1 MGRCAFPVAASVQGL
16 SVVKQ
21 VTLGYIEADLNSHLV
36 VGASSV
42 LVVVGH
48 LELGVQLAERELA
61 VPEKARL
68 PGESELVVELMELSE
83 LGIELGELL
92 G

>member
-21 VTLGYIEADLNSHLV
+21 VTLEYIEADLNSHLV

-42 LVVVGH
+42 QVVVGH
-48 LELGVQLAERELA
+48 LELGVQPAERELA
-61 VPEKARL
+61 VPEKVRL
-68 PGESELVVELMELSE
+68 PGESELVEELMELSE
-83 LGIELGELL
+83 SGIELGELL
-92 G
+92 D